1 MVLHLSS
8 AVKKLRTAF
17 AEDDQVNS
25 DFDLYRGMDN
35 VSLESEFLK
44 KGGTEVSPMS
54 TTEDLTIAIKYA
66 TATGKHSVL
75 LRVRTK
81 GFMTIGAQLMWI
93 SAFPFEV
100 EFLYPPATFLKPLR
114 ARPYVFKIGDI
125 NFHVVDVEPQ
135 LGT

>member
-1 MVLHLSS
+1 
-8 AVKKLRTAF
+8 
-17 AEDDQVNS
+17 
-25 DFDLYRGMDN
+25 
-35 VSLESEFLK
+35 
-44 KGGTEVSPMS
+44 MS

-66 TATGKHSVL
+66 ATGKHSVL

-81 GFMTIGAQLMWI
+81 GFMTLGAQLMWI

-114 ARPYVFKIGDI
+114 ARPYVFNIDDI
-125 NFHVVDVEPQ
+125 TFHVVDVEPQ

>member
-1 MVLHLSS
+1 M
-8 AVKKLRTAF
+8 
-17 AEDDQVNS
+17 
-25 DFDLYRGMDN
+25 GN

-66 TATGKHSVL
+66 ATGKHSVL

-81 GFMTIGAQLMWI
+81 GFMNLGAQLMWV
-93 SAFPFEV
+93 SAFPYEV

-114 ARPYVFKIGDI
+114 AQPYVFKIGDI
-125 NFHVVDVEPQ
+125 TFHVVDVEPQ
-135 LGT
+135 VGT